1 MVVFATLAITLL
13 IAFIDQNGISITLP
27 TIAADLNA
35 EDTISWAGTS
45 SLIANTTFQM
55 LYGRFSDIFGRKAVF
70 LSAIGLLA
78 LADLLCG
85 LSRNAAMFY
94 IFRGIAG
101 IGGGGITNLAM
112 IIVSDVVTLEQRGKY
127 QGIIGSMVGLGNV
140 LGPFLAAA
148 FMERATWRAFFYML
162 SPLGVIVGVICY
174 FFLPSKPPSDDFK
187 SSVKKIDYA
196 GSFTSSLG
204 VILLLIP
211 ISGGGA
217 YFPWNSAMVISMLTI
232 GALALVSFIV
242 VEWKFAK
249 LPMMPTAIYVSLVRY
264 GEVIW
269 LGFGFWTLGAGLTLI
284 FDRNT
289 KPGIIVIPLLIVG
302 IGVGFIFQPTLV
314 ALQAHSIKSRRAVIT
329 SNRNFFRCAGGACGL
344 AISAAILQATLRA
357 NLPAEFKYLSS
368 STYSIPQLSS
378 DDMSRVL
385 DAYMAASRAVFILQI
400 PLVGLCLVGCLLIK
414 DRGLEPIDDTK
425 PEDTSSESRDEE
437 EGVSREKT
445 SNRDGE
451 NGDSDLPA
459 DPTAQTTTQPT
470 DTMAK
475 IKSVRYYRVKP
486 RWLMVK
492 ITDENGE
499 YGWGEATLEGHDLA
513 VEGTLEEMIP
523 RIVGLEAN
531 NIEHI
536 WQLFW
541 RHGFY
546 RGGPVF
552 MSAMSGIDIALW
564 DLKGRNLK
572 VPIYEL
578 LGGQVRNK
586 VQVYCWIGGDRP
598 SDVEAAAKKR
608 IEQGLTCVK
617 MNATEDLN
625 WVDSPKV
632 LNATVERLRQVKA
645 LGLDA
650 GLDFHGRLHK
660 AMAKQLARALEPLQ
674 PLFIEEPLLCEH
686 PEAIK
691 QLADQTTI
699 PIAFG
704 ERLYTRWDIK
714 RFLEDASVD
723 ILQPDIAHAGGISET
738 KKIATMAEA
747 YDVAIAPHCPLGPV
761 AFAASVQVALSSPNF
776 SILEMS
782 LGMHYNTE
790 AGDIDLLT
798 YLKNPTVF
806 DIEGGY
812 VKAPTGYGLG
822 IDIDEEMVE
831 KIAKETEPWQCKVF
845 HGPDGSIREW

>member
-1 MVVFATLAITLL
+1 MMRGDLETTKAEKALHDQTNILPLKQLMVVFATLAITLL

-85 LSRNAAMFY
+85 LSQNAAMFY

-174 FFLPSKPPSDDFK
+174 FFLPSKPPNDDFK

-211 ISGGGA
+211 ISG
-217 YFPWNSAMVISMLTI
+217 
-232 GALALVSFIV
+232 
-242 VEWKFAK
+242 
-249 LPMMPTAIYVSLVRY
+249 
-264 GEVIW
+264 
-269 LGFGFWTLGAGLTLI
+269 GFGFWTLGAGLTLI

-385 DAYMAASRAVFILQI
+385 DAYMAASRAVFIFQI
-400 PLVGLCLVGCLLIK
+400 PLVGLCL
-414 DRGLEPIDDTK
+414 
-425 PEDTSSESRDEE
+425 
-437 EGVSREKT
+437 
-445 SNRDGE
+445 
-451 NGDSDLPA
+451 
-459 DPTAQTTTQPT
+459 TTQPT
-470 DTMAK
+470 DIMAK

-523 RIVGLEAN
+523 RIIGLEAN

-831 KIAKETEPWQCKVF
+831 KISKETEPWQCKVF